1 MFKQILKFCYHERI
15 EIPMIIFSIIPLFFY
30 NHTYSTGIYTAL
42 FIYFA
47 IDFIRRYRL
56 GEYHRSKSLLITD
69 ILGLMSFIGIFQL
82 LVLFRLARVIKLL
95 LKVKGVR
102 FMIKIYKNHISTI
115 RSLILIS
122 LSFMLLSSLIL
133 FNIEPETFE
142 YNYLNAL
149 YWSGITLTTVGYG
162 DIYPVTMLG
171 KFIGMIISFVGIG
184 IIALP
189 TGFIAGEFMNELN
202 MERNKRRSKEHHRKG
217 EL

>member
-1 MFKQILKFCYHERI
+1 MFKQILKFLYHERV
-15 EIPMIIFSIIPLFFY
+15 EIPMIVISIIPLFFY
-30 NHTYSTGIYTAL
+30 NHTYSQSIYNAL
-42 FIYFA
+42 FIYFS
-47 IDFIRRYRL
+47 IDFIRRLYL

-69 ILGLMSFIGIFQL
+69 ILGLISFIGIFQL

-115 RSLILIS
+115 RSLILVS

-133 FNIEPETFE
+133 FNVEPETFD

-162 DIYPVTMLG
+162 DVYPVTMIG
-171 KFIGMIISFVGIG
+171 KFIGMAISFIGIG

-202 MERNKRRSKEHHRKG
+202 IEREKRRLKKHHRKG
-217 EL
+217 DL